1 MNFPE
6 TNTVHYHLYRRRGNL
21 DGECPSSLIDRY
33 LKHLSKHLDGYIWH
47 NECFHLKQKSY
58 DQQTEQYLFGQCNYG
73 ENIDDEWFIV
83 FLLKLLTEFDDQ
95 LFVRIQDED
104 GEFLLI
110 ESADYLPRWAQE
122 PSRTVDRVFIY
133 RGKIHLVSSK
143 FVEKDLNKRKFI
155 WDCIRFIE
163 SNPKQTELNQS
174 IQHCIQN
181 RIEIFQPINIQRLY
195 HNAHCLLPI
204 SLVILLDYH
213 PELISAAIRSYYYR
227 TPDDLKTIGTNHHRF
242 NNDQKILT
250 NVRFTRCLYA
260 QLASQ
265 DVDDVQKL
273 LSPSSSSNDNHLLN
287 GVKIIAGFEILLQNS
302 EMMKNTVESKAGKV
316 VNEFLTT
323 ILTEELIAEFL
334 KNKTSLPPEDDDSWL
349 NIDSEQQFDDLL
361 NEKFNQQQSSSKTN
375 DNFVE
380 NIPKTLEKF
389 FQNQNSGIDGV
400 EPPPALPNDK
410 STKPKSSKFNLIEEF
425 DEKEFVEFFR
435 KMAQTESDNSEESNS
450 DDDDDTDDDDCND
463 ESELPEM
470 EAYIARMDQE
480 LSKTILA
487 NSFEQA
493 PKQLDSDDDDDNDE
507 NDLKYN
513 AVSNILKSLNEEIEI
528 TDSSNGVGPATALF
542 AFMNQQLSDDLRK
555 KET

>member
-6 TNTVHYHLYRRRGNL
+6 TNTVHYHLYRRGNL
-21 DGECPSSLIDRY
+21 DDECPPSSLIDRY
-33 LKHLSKHLDGYIWH
+33 LKHLSSHLDGYIWH

-83 FLLKLLTEFDDQ
+83 FLLKLLTKFDDQ

-122 PSRTVDRVFIY
+122 PSRTLDRVFIY
-133 RGKIHLVSSK
+133 RGQIHLVSSK
-143 FVEKDLNKRKFI
+143 FVGKDLNKRKFI

-204 SLVILLDYH
+204 QLAILLDYH

-227 TPDDLKTIGTNHHRF
+227 TPDDLKTIGTNPNHRF
-242 NNDQKILT
+242 NDQKILT

-260 QLASQ
+260 QLTSQ

-273 LSPSSSSNDNHLLN
+273 LSPSSSNDNHF
-287 GVKIIAGFEILLQNS
+287 VKWQ
-302 EMMKNTVESKAGKV
+302 MMKNTVESKAGKV

-361 NEKFNQQQSSSKTN
+361 NAKFNQQQSSSKTN

-389 FQNQNSGIDGV
+389 FQNQNSGID
-400 EPPPALPNDK
+400 
-410 STKPKSSKFNLIEEF
+410 
-425 DEKEFVEFFR
+425 
-435 KMAQTESDNSEESNS
+435 
-450 DDDDDTDDDDCND
+450 
-463 ESELPEM
+463 
-470 EAYIARMDQE
+470 
-480 LSKTILA
+480 A

-493 PKQLDSDDDDDNDE
+493 PKQLDSDDDDNDE

-555 KET
+555 KKET